1 MFDFLKYLPTLL
13 EATVLTVEITVMG
26 FSLAVVVAMIAG
38 TARLARSW
46 IVRWVA
52 RVYVEIFRGAPALL
66 ILFWIYYALPHFG
79 VTLDALTAAVIGL
92 GLNAGAYGSEV
103 VRGALLAVPK
113 GQHEAA
119 TALNFAPRQRLTRVI
134 LPQALIMMM
143 PPFGNLAIEFLK
155 STALVSLITITELT
169 SRAVQL
175 NNINFRPMEVFVLV
189 LAIYFVLALG
199 ITAVMRTIEAR
210 LNRSLGREGRPS

>member
-1 MFDFLKYLPTLL
+1 M
-13 EATVLTVEITVMG
+13 
-26 FSLAVVVAMIAG
+26 
-38 TARLARSW
+38 
-46 IVRWVA
+46 
-52 RVYVEIFRGAPALL
+52 
-66 ILFWIYYALPHFG
+66 
-79 VTLDALTAAVIGL
+79 
-92 GLNAGAYGSEV
+92 
-103 VRGALLAVPK
+103 
-113 GQHEAA
+113 
-119 TALNFAPRQRLTRVI
+119 I